1 MRYVEWI
8 ILFLISGVGIA
19 LANFVGFEVGFLE
32 SLPGVAVLLIIAFL
46 GLVVSK
52 IVPLKLPI
60 VAYVS
65 IIGLLAACPASPVR
79 EFVIESANKINFT
92 APLTMVGAYAGMSIS
107 DQIKTF
113 VKQGWKMILIGIF
126 VMTGTF
132 LGSAIISQAV
142 LSLTNVI

>member
-1 MRYVEWI
+1 MRYIEWAV
-8 ILFLISGVGIA
+8 LFVLSGLGIA
-19 LANFVGFEVGFLE
+19 LANFVGFQVGFLV

-52 IVPLKLPI
+52 LIPVKLPI
-60 VAYVS
+60 VAFVS

-79 EFVIESANKINFT
+79 EFVIESTGKINFT
-92 APLTMVGAYAGMSIS
+92 APLTMVGAYAGMSIG
-107 DQIKTF
+107 DQVKTF
-113 VKQGWKMILIGIF
+113 ARQGWKMILVGVF

-132 LGSAIISQAV
+132 LGSAIISQVV

>member
-1 MRYVEWI
+1 MRYIEWAV
-8 ILFLISGVGIA
+8 LFVISGLGIA
-19 LANFVGFEVGFLE
+19 LANFVGFQVGFME
-32 SLPGVAVLLIIAFL
+32 SLPGVAVLLVIAFL
-46 GLVVSK
+46 GLIASRL
-52 IVPLKLPI
+52 IPLKLPI

-79 EFVIESANKINFT
+79 EFVIESAGRINFT

-113 VKQGWKMILIGIF
+113 IRQGWKMILIGIF

-132 LGSAIISQAV
+132 LCSALISQAF

>member
-1 MRYVEWI
+1 
-8 ILFLISGVGIA
+8 
-19 LANFVGFEVGFLE
+19 
-32 SLPGVAVLLIIAFL
+32 
-46 GLVVSK
+46 
-52 IVPLKLPI
+52 
-60 VAYVS
+60 
-65 IIGLLAACPASPVR
+65 
-79 EFVIESANKINFT
+79 
-92 APLTMVGAYAGMSIS
+92 MVGAYAGMSIS

>member
-1 MRYVEWI
+1 M
-8 ILFLISGVGIA
+8 
-19 LANFVGFEVGFLE
+19 E

-46 GLVVSK
+46 GLIASRL
-52 IVPLKLPI
+52 IPLKLPI

-79 EFVIESANKINFT
+79 EFVIESAGRINFT

-113 VKQGWKMILIGIF
+113 IRQGWKMILIGIF

-132 LGSAIISQAV
+132 LCSALISQAV

>member
-8 ILFLISGVGIA
+8 ILFLISGLGIA

-65 IIGLLAACPASPVR
+65 IIGLLVACPASPVR

-113 VKQGWKMILIGIF
+113 AKQGWKMILIGIF

>member
-8 ILFLISGVGIA
+8 ILFLISGLGIA
-19 LANFVGFEVGFLE
+19 LANFGGLGVGFPG